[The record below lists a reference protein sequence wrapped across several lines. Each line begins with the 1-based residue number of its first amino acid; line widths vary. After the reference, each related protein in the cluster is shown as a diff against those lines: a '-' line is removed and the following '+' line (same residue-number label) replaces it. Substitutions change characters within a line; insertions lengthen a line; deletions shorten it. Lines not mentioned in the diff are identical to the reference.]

1 MSGQNSA
8 FSMYLLTN
16 RDINELKINNIK
28 LISYNTD
35 NQLVGLTLTKNK
47 DLAAKQLSKL

>member
-1 MSGQNSA
+1 MNGQNAAS
-8 FSMYLLTN
+8 SMYLLTN

-35 NQLVGLTLTKNK
+35 NQTVGLNLTK
-47 DLAAKQLSKL
+47 KLNE